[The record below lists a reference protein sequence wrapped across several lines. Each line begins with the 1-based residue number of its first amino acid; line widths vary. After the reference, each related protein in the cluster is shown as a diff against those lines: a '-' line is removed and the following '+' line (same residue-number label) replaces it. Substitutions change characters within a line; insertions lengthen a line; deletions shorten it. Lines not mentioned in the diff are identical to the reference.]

1 MPINLD
7 RLMTRNEAVTWLAE
21 LFEEPADNVQPDT
34 TLDAIPTW
42 DSLGVLTLLAGLS
55 DRFDVTVE
63 VEELGRLATINDIL
77 AVLQRAGKLD

>member
-1 MPINLD
+1 
-7 RLMTRNEAVTWLAE
+7 MTRNEALIWLAE
-21 LFEEPADNVQPDT
+21 LFEEPADNVRPDT
-34 TLDAIPTW
+34 ALDAIPTW

-63 VEELGRLATINDIL
+63 VDELGKLATINDIL

>member
-1 MPINLD
+1 
-7 RLMTRNEAVTWLAE
+7 MTRNEALTWLAE
-21 LFEEPADNVQPDT
+21 LFEEPADNVRPDT
-34 TLDAIPTW
+34 PLDAIPTW

-63 VEELGRLATINDIL
+63 VDELGRMATINDIL